1 MSKDSSISKLLD
13 QIKDLPF
20 EIKEKIYFY
29 YHPTLPLSLRN
40 DIISYSN
47 TIGDLKKAVMFD
59 INHYG
64 AVGGGDTYHMLILY
78 TMKATKDLD
87 FINSLAAINALMGR
101 TIDQD
106 ITNEIRLVCKIWGKL
121 SPTQRERFLMKL
133 RHGFYYTDQTRA
145 FL

>member
-87 FINSLAAINALMGR
+87 FINSLAAINALM
-101 TIDQD
+101 
-106 ITNEIRLVCKIWGKL
+106 
-121 SPTQRERFLMKL
+121 
-133 RHGFYYTDQTRA
+133 
-145 FL
+145 